1 MKVGSNEARGKFNR
15 ARASR
20 AGLSE
25 HASSDAFAAAMVAC
39 QGYAPACSDA
49 GDCLLEGECFERDH
63 FGFAAC
69 LIERLAD
76 SETRPTVRSGLMRA
90 AQLLRAEI
98 DAEPEEPA

>member
-1 MKVGSNEARGKFNR
+1 MMVDWNEADRRFDR

-20 AGLSE
+20 EGFSE
-25 HASSDAFAAAMVAC
+25 HASCDAFAAAMVAC

-49 GDCLLEGECFERDH
+49 GDCLREGECFERDH

-76 SETRPTVRSGLMRA
+76 LERRPSVKGGLMRA

-98 DAEPEEPA
+98 DAGPEEPA